1 MGAGVDESSTPAI
14 DESIDLLWRSTAL
27 ASLEHFSYRPCRHE
41 NMLGGT
47 VVVPRNEI
55 PTTIRYHVRLS
66 PGWLVRPAQFTLA
79 DPSGETRTDVTTE
92 DGRWWV
98 DEEERLDLAACTD
111 IDLGWT
117 PSTNTLPIRR
127 TSLPVGE
134 SIDVRA
140 AWVTFPDLIIQ
151 PAQQRYE
158 RVDELTWIYRSGA
171 FAAELATDHRGLV
184 VRYGED
190 IWSTVASSNGDI
202 ACRAT
207 AQIGA
212 EPHHLT

>member
-1 MGAGVDESSTPAI
+1 VGAGMDEPGTPPI

-27 ASLEHFSYRPCRHE
+27 SSLEHFSYRPGREE

-47 VVVPRNEI
+47 VVVPRDET
-55 PTTIRYHVRLS
+55 PTTIRYQVRVS
-66 PGWLVRPAQFTLA
+66 PDWEVGSAQFTLS
-79 DPSGETRTDVTTE
+79 DPSGETRTDIANR

-98 DEEERLDLAACTD
+98 DQEERPDLAACTD
-111 IDLGWT
+111 LDLGWT

-127 TSLPVGE
+127 TSLPVGD

-140 AWVTFPDLIIQ
+140 AWVTFPDLVIR

-158 RVDELTWIYRSGA
+158 RVDGLTWIYQSGD
-171 FAAELATDHRGLV
+171 FAAELTTDHRGLV

-190 IWSTVASSNGDI
+190 IWSTVTSSNGDL
-202 ACRAT
+202 APGRAPKS
-207 AQIGA
+207 A
-212 EPHHLT
+212 